1 MTQHPH
7 EDGTRQTVRIPLP
20 PPEMRDLVGGLG
32 PERFDNRSGGLVYP
46 YLPEQVFE
54 SVFDFGSGCGRL
66 ARRLIQQRP
75 RPRRYLGI
83 DLHLGMVKWCQT
95 HLTAVAPNF
104 RFIHHDVFNAG
115 LNPDGKARTLAF
127 PIEGEVF
134 SFVEAWSV
142 FTHLTQEQAEHYL
155 GEVARILAP
164 EGVFQSTWF
173 LFDKADFPM
182 LQDFQNALYIS
193 LDDPSNAVIYDRTW
207 LLNTTRRLG
216 LVIHEIEPPE
226 VRGFQWRLLMAR
238 QETGRKEFAFPADL
252 APKGERRP
260 PVVRFVADRIGLDIP
275 QTELSS
281 EDA

>member
-1 MTQHPH
+1 
-7 EDGTRQTVRIPLP
+7 
-20 PPEMRDLVGGLG
+20 
-32 PERFDNRSGGLVYP
+32 
-46 YLPEQVFE
+46 
-54 SVFDFGSGCGRL
+54 
-66 ARRLIQQRP
+66 
-75 RPRRYLGI
+75 
-83 DLHLGMVKWCQT
+83 
-95 HLTAVAPNF
+95 
-104 RFIHHDVFNAG
+104 
-115 LNPDGKARTLAF
+115 
-127 PIEGEVF
+127 
-134 SFVEAWSV
+134 
-142 FTHLTQEQAEHYL
+142 
-155 GEVARILAP
+155 
-164 EGVFQSTWF
+164 
-173 LFDKADFPM
+173 M